1 MSDSPIA
8 KVLMLYGAVK
18 VPSGRGWRSMK
29 CPFHS
34 DRHASATVNTEVNA
48 FSCFACSIKGDLYKI
63 IMEQE
68 GIGFREA
75 KSRAEEITGT
85 SNITLPKVNQLG
97 RRVPRQEGTIIGR
110 RREVSSGS
118 GQSTTR
124 RSRSVSEQVSD
135 TLPN

>member
-75 KSRAEEITGT
+75 KSRAEEIVGT
-85 SNITLPKVNQLG
+85 SDIALPKVNQLS
-97 RRVPRQEGTIIGR
+97 RRISSQEGTIIGR

-118 GQSTTR
+118 GRPTTR
-124 RSRSVSEQVSD
+124 RSRSIPEQVSD
-135 TLPN
+135 TVSN

>member
-75 KSRAEEITGT
+75 KSRAEEIVGT
-85 SNITLPKVNQLG
+85 SDIALPKVNQLS
-97 RRVPRQEGTIIGR
+97 RRVSGQEGTIIGR
-110 RREVSSGS
+110 RREVS
-118 GQSTTR
+118 
-124 RSRSVSEQVSD
+124 
-135 TLPN
+135 